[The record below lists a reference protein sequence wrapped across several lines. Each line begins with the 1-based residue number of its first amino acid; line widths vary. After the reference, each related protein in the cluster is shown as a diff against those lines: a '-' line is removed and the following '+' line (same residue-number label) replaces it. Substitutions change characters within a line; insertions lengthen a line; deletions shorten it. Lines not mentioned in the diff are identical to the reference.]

1 MDNRSIQRRR
11 LLKTA
16 VLATA
21 LVSGTAFACYCYV
34 GKIQVTKYYDKNANG
49 HFDSGEVRIAGW
61 PMTVGTSSAGALSTK
76 LTDSYG
82 YALFS
87 GLAVGSNYWV
97 LEATPVETNWKQS
110 SPVDGLGNPI
120 NPQVGIVVKA
130 GYTTNVKF
138 GNYCKKP
145 SGGRTPGFWSNK
157 NGEAKMLDGTPASL
171 LPELNLLVS
180 LNLVNAD
187 GSAFNPTTYPQFR
200 TWLLDSTATNMAY
213 KLSSHVAAMRLNVE
227 GGFVSGSAF
236 YAPFGGT
243 VNQLLTA
250 ANTSLGLYPYTPTG
264 HPQRANQE
272 ALKNALDALNNGAN
286 VIPSSPSHC
295 PRTFTPPPY

>member
-1 MDNRSIQRRR
+1 MDKLSNQRRR

-21 LVSGTAFACYCYV
+21 LISGTAFACYCYV
-34 GKIQVTKYYDKNANG
+34 GKIHVTKYYDKNANG
-49 HFDSGEVRIAGW
+49 KFDAGEVRLSGW
-61 PMTVGTSSAGALSTK
+61 PMTVGKASTGAISTK

-87 GLAVGSNYWV
+87 GLAVGNTYWV
-97 LEATPVETNWKQS
+97 LEGTPVETNWKQS
-110 SPVDGLGNPI
+110 SPVDGYGNPI

-157 NGEAKMLDGTPASL
+157 NGEAKLLDGTPSSL

-200 TWLLDSTATNMAY
+200 TWLLASTADNMAY
-213 KLSSHVAAMRLNVE
+213 KLSSHVAAMQLNVE

-243 VNQLLTA
+243 VNQLLAA
-250 ANTSLGLYPYTPTG
+250 ANTSLGLYPNTPTG

-272 ALKNALDALNNGAN
+272 SLKNALDALNNGAN
-286 VIPSSPSHC
+286 VIPSSPSKC
-295 PRTFTPPPY
+295 KRTFTPPPY